1 MRPSAAQTQQGFAIF
16 AAVFFLVVVGAMGG
30 YMLQFSSAQQIN
42 AAQDLQGTR
51 GEWAA
56 QGALDWAIASVLSTG
71 ACASAPALLEGFSV
85 AITCVPQAYDEAGVT
100 TQIFHISV
108 TAQNQL
114 APGTLGFV
122 ERSLTAT
129 VEK

>member
-1 MRPSAAQTQQGFAIF
+1 MRLRPAKKQRGFAIF

-42 AAQDLQGTR
+42 GAQDLQGTR

-56 QGALDWAIASVLSTG
+56 QGAMDWAIASVLKTG
-71 ACASAPALLEGFSV
+71 ACASPPTTLESFSI
-85 AITCVPQAYDEAGVT
+85 AIACVPQAYDEAGVT
-100 TQIFHISV
+100 TRIFHIDV

-114 APGTLGFV
+114 APSTLGFI